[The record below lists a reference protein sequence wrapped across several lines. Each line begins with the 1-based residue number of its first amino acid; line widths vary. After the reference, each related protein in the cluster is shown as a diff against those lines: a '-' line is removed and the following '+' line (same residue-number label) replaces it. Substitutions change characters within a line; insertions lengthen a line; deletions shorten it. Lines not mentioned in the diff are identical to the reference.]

1 MAASGTP
8 LSATFGFLTV
18 VDDPEQGSFGGY
30 LALNAAGR
38 PIEFHCT
45 APVKANRA
53 QEILYGPTLASYL
66 EGELIGGALLGRA
79 KSPPLAVFADR
90 VSLLAVRRLV
100 EAPVVLSL
108 PPQADAADPL
118 RQSTKNVIRNERAS
132 DDQSGGTN
140 LKLREFRLGG
150 NRLAV
155 PASQDDDRRRLETA
169 GVAAL
174 ADFDLWEPFSRIREA
189 LQEARSAAAARPSRQ
204 APAA

>member
-8 LSATFGFLTV
+8 FSATFGFLTV
-18 VDDPEQGSFGGY
+18 VDDPEQGLFGGY

-53 QEILYGPTLASYL
+53 QEILYGPTLAPYV

-90 VSLLAVRRLV
+90 IPLLAVRRMV
-100 EAPVVLSL
+100 DAPVVLSL
-108 PPQADAADPL
+108 PPENGAANPP
-118 RQSTKNVIRNERAS
+118 RQGDKGVIRNERDLTDKHAAS
-132 DDQSGGTN
+132 SV
-140 LKLREFRLGG
+140 KLREFRLGG

-155 PASQDDDRRRLETA
+155 PAAQEDDLPRLEA
-169 GVAAL
+169 ACSAAL
-174 ADFDLWEPFSRIREA
+174 AEFDLWEPFSRIREA

>member
-8 LSATFGFLTV
+8 FSATFGFLTV
-18 VDDPEQGSFGGY
+18 VDDPEQGLFGGY

-53 QEILYGPTLASYL
+53 QEILYGPTLAPYL

-79 KSPPLAVFADR
+79 KSPPLAVFVDR
-90 VSLLAVRRLV
+90 AAALAVRHLV

-108 PPQADAADPL
+108 SPESDTAAPPRRTDLA
-118 RQSTKNVIRNERAS
+118 TIRNERAPA
-132 DDQSGGTN
+132 DRRVAAGV
-140 LKLREFRLGG
+140 KLREFRLGE

-155 PASQDDDRRRLETA
+155 PSAHADDRRQLE
-169 GVAAL
+169 AACAAIL
-174 ADFDLWEPFSRIREA
+174 AEFDLWEPFSRVREA
-189 LQEARSAAAARPSRQ
+189 LQEARSAAAGRPSRQ